1 MLKTIN
7 KNISPVTVADLI
19 KILRGLDKTAA
30 VFIYTE
36 DDRKQ
41 IEIDSTIN
49 GVVDFQV
56 RN

>member
-1 MLKTIN
+1 MSFIPSNGKLM
-7 KNISPVTVADLI
+7 TVADLI

>member
-1 MLKTIN
+1 M
-7 KNISPVTVADLI
+7 TVADLI

-30 VFIYTE
+30 VFIYTDGGRRE
-36 DDRKQ
+36 Q
-41 IEIDSTIN
+41 IEIDATIA